1 MSAHEEQ
8 PTTTPVPDETP
19 EPAVEA
25 PEAAEAAEVEPEGLE
40 PDAAPDPDPEPEAA
54 EVDYLAMAQRVQA
67 DFDNYRKRM
76 AREQAAAVDRGIRK
90 LAEQLLP
97 ALDHLDVALG
107 AIEDPEVVK
116 GVRLVQGEFLAALK
130 RVGVEPFSP
139 AGETFD
145 PQEHEAMAQQPTEGV
160 EPGTVVQVYQQGYRL
175 GGQLLRAAR
184 VVVAA

>member
-1 MSAHEEQ
+1 MSEEQ
-8 PTTTPVPDETP
+8 PITEVVEEEQEPVAT
-19 EPAVEA
+19 
-25 PEAAEAAEVEPEGLE
+25 E
-40 PDAAPDPDPEPEAA
+40 PDAGLGGQSPESDEAPGLGGQSPESDEAEEEEA
-54 EVDYLAMAQRVQA
+54 VDYLAMAQRVQA

-76 AREQAAAVDRGIRK
+76 AREQSAAVDRGIRK

-107 AIEDPEVVK
+107 AIEDPEVVN

-139 AGETFD
+139 DGDPFD
-145 PQEHEAMAQQPTEGV
+145 PNEHEAMAQQPVEGV

-175 GGQLLRAAR
+175 GGQLLRPAR

>member
-1 MSAHEEQ
+1 MSEEQ
-8 PTTTPVPDETP
+8 PTTE
-19 EPAVEA
+19 AVE
-25 PEAAEAAEVEPEGLE
+25 EEVASELELE
-40 PDAAPDPDPEPEAA
+40 PDATPDPDPEPEQPEAEEPQA
-54 EVDYLAMAQRVQA
+54 EEVDYLAMAQRVQA
-67 DFDNYRKRM
+67 DFDNYRTRM
-76 AREQAAAVDRGIRK
+76 AREQSAAVDRGVRK

-139 AGETFD
+139 DGQTFD
-145 PQEHEAMAQQPTEGV
+145 PNEHEAMAQQPVEGT
-160 EPGTVVQVYQQGYRL
+160 EPGTVIQVYQQGYRL
-175 GGQLLRAAR
+175 GGQLLRPAR